1 MWMSSQYL
9 DDQMSGY
16 DFYGNTIINASTGVL
31 LGGGTEIRLLLRR
44 FSHEYLSED
53 RSFDKT
59 SSGQTQEQTWEND
72 KTGRRNRIHS
82 NVFLDNNLDIAFDN
96 RGMNWMVS
104 FTSCNAATMKTKRA
118 LRSRFLYYEKQITCQ
133 DRLGTK
139 IGSMLFNWRAMAVF
153 SIGCAR
159 YCG

>member
-31 LGGGTEIRLLLRR
+31 LGGGAEARLLLRR
-44 FSHEYLSED
+44 FSHEYFSED

-59 SSGQTQEQTWEND
+59 GSGQTQEQTWEND

-104 FTSCNAATMKTKRA
+104 LTITMLQWWKRNGRRNA
-118 LRSRFLYYEKQITCQ
+118 
-133 DRLGTK
+133 
-139 IGSMLFNWRAMAVF
+139 F
-153 SIGCAR
+153 SILVLWNTDHLPRHAWDKDREYVIQLKSNGCVFR
-159 YCG
+159 WL